1 MDETEILLLSIA
13 SEGEKHIGFP
23 LLSEIHPFKHFF
35 NNGRATLDYSNL
47 DRRDGSCTRREL
59 VTRFLLLSAVLDQG
73 PDIEGIRR
81 LLVDVTNDLYA
92 NEVRFLHKPIDFFQ
106 ELGIAIDRI
115 LENHNKIKGLRAD
128 IWAKNNNS
136 SANKYNLFM
145 DNTKQALNYSIFRWG
160 VPLALPLLLEKE
172 IQSSEE
178 PSDSKPTALID
189 YLESFPSA
197 ETMSN
202 KLKDHEKYGL
212 GKAIGNKACHLFAK
226 WFVSS
231 FNLCRKSDLSW
242 KDFSYEVPY
251 DSNAGRV
258 LWRTGYFLN
267 WADESFYQKK
277 EVLQPKKGKDN
288 LCYIRVTN
296 IRGNAVQKKD
306 NLPEDIKDLYYE
318 VSQKHLKTHK
328 TKPRKFEIQRIQHA
342 FLLKHHRKT
351 NLNISNFDDGL
362 IYIGTNYCYN
372 HSEPKCSDCP
382 IKNLCLGYKNK
393 ELIENYRT

>member
-1 MDETEILLLSIA
+1 MDETEKLLLTIA
-13 SEGEKHIGFP
+13 SEGEKHNGFP
-23 LLSEIHPFKHFF
+23 LLSQIQPFKHFF
-35 NNGRATLDYSNL
+35 KNSEATLDYNNL
-47 DRRDGSCTRREL
+47 DTRDGSCTRREL
-59 VTRFLLLSAVLDQG
+59 ITRFLVLSSVLDQG

-160 VPLALPLLLEKE
+160 VPLALPLLLENEK
-172 IQSSEE
+172 QTVDCKS
-178 PSDSKPTALID
+178 TALID
-189 YLESFPSA
+189 YLENFPSA

-202 KLKDHEKYGL
+202 RLKDHEKYGL
-212 GKAIGNKACHLFAK
+212 GKAIGDKACHLFAK
-226 WFVSS
+226 WYVSS
-231 FNLCRKSDLSW
+231 FKLCRKSDLSW

-267 WADESFYQKK
+267 WADENFYQKK
-277 EVLQPKKGKDN
+277 EVLQPGKGKDD

-296 IRGNAVQKKD
+296 IRGNAVQRVDK
-306 NLPEDIKDLYYE
+306 LSEDIKDFYYE
-318 VSQKHLKTHK
+318 ISQKHLKTHK
-328 TKPRKFEIQRIQHA
+328 RKPIKFEIQRIQHA
-342 FLLKHHRKT
+342 FLFKHYLES
-351 NLNISNFDDGL
+351 NLNISHFDDGL
-362 IYIGTNYCYN
+362 IYIGTNFCYN
-372 HSEPKCSDCP
+372 HSVPKCEDCP
-382 IKNLCLGYKNK
+382 IKDLCSGYKNK
-393 ELIENYRT
+393 DLIQDYRT